1 MSSTKPSGEIN
12 FEQAIQELDE
22 IVSNMENNDLKLDS
36 LVGNYQKGVK
46 LLSICRKKL
55 DDAELKIKE
64 ATTDILSEQQNDS
77 RQN

>member
-22 IVSNMENNDLKLDS
+22 IVSNMENSDLKLDS

-64 ATTDILSEQQNDS
+64 ATTDISSDEQNDS

>member
-36 LVGNYQKGVK
+36 LVGNYQKGIK

-64 ATTDILSEQQNDS
+64 ATTDILSDEQNDS

>member
-1 MSSTKPSGEIN
+1 MSSTKLSSEIN

-22 IVSNMENNDLKLDS
+22 IVSNMEISDLKLDS
-36 LVGNYQKGVK
+36 LVGNYQKGIK

-55 DDAELKIKE
+55 NDAELKIKE
-64 ATTDILSEQQNDS
+64 ATTDILSDQQNDS

>member
-1 MSSTKPSGEIN
+1 MSSTKPSCEIN

-22 IVSNMENNDLKLDS
+22 IVSNMENSDLKLDS

-64 ATTDILSEQQNDS
+64 ATTDILSDEQNDS

>member
-64 ATTDILSEQQNDS
+64 ATTDILSDEQNDS

>member
-22 IVSNMENNDLKLDS
+22 IVSNMENSDLKLDS
-36 LVGNYQKGVK
+36 LVGNYQKGIK

-55 DDAELKIKE
+55 NDAELKIKE
-64 ATTDILSEQQNDS
+64 ATTDILSDQQNDS

>member
-1 MSSTKPSGEIN
+1 MSSTKPSGEII

-22 IVSNMENNDLKLDS
+22 IVSNMENSDLKLDS
-36 LVGNYQKGVK
+36 LVGNYQKGIK

-64 ATTDILSEQQNDS
+64 ATTDILSDEQNDS

>member
-22 IVSNMENNDLKLDS
+22 IVSNMENSDLKLDS
-36 LVGNYQKGVK
+36 LVGNYQKGIK
-46 LLSICRKKL
+46 LLSICRRKL

-64 ATTDILSEQQNDS
+64 ATTDILSDEQNDS

>member
-55 DDAELKIKE
+55 DDAELKIKD
-64 ATTDILSEQQNDS
+64 ATTDLSSDEQNDS

>member
-1 MSSTKPSGEIN
+1 MSSTKPSGEII

-22 IVSNMENNDLKLDS
+22 IVSNMENSDLKLDS
-36 LVGNYQKGVK
+36 LVGNYQKGIK

>member
-22 IVSNMENNDLKLDS
+22 IVSNMENSDLKLDS
-36 LVGNYQKGVK
+36 LVGNYQKGIK

-64 ATTDILSEQQNDS
+64 ATTDILSDEQNDS

>member
-36 LVGNYQKGVK
+36 LVGNYQKGIK

-64 ATTDILSEQQNDS
+64 ATTDISSD
-77 RQN
+77 

>member
-1 MSSTKPSGEIN
+1 MSSTKLSSEIN

-22 IVSNMENNDLKLDS
+22 IVSNMENSDLKLDS

-64 ATTDILSEQQNDS
+64 ATTDILSDEQNDS

>member
-22 IVSNMENNDLKLDS
+22 IVSKMENSDLKLDS
-36 LVGNYQKGVK
+36 LVGNYQKGIK

-64 ATTDILSEQQNDS
+64 ATTDILSDEQNDP
-77 RQN
+77 R

>member
-1 MSSTKPSGEIN
+1 MTSTKPSGEIN

-64 ATTDILSEQQNDS
+64 ATTDISSDEQNDS

>member
-1 MSSTKPSGEIN
+1 MSSTKLSSEIN

-22 IVSNMENNDLKLDS
+22 IVSNMENSDLKLDS
-36 LVGNYQKGVK
+36 LVGNYQKGIK

-55 DDAELKIKE
+55 NDAELKIKE
-64 ATTDILSEQQNDS
+64 ATTDILSDQQNDS

>member
-1 MSSTKPSGEIN
+1 MTSTKPSGEIN

-36 LVGNYQKGVK
+36 LVGNYQKGIR

-64 ATTDILSEQQNDS
+64 ATTDISSDEQNDS

>member
-22 IVSNMENNDLKLDS
+22 IVSNMENRDLKLDS
-36 LVGNYQKGVK
+36 LVGNYQKGIK

-64 ATTDILSEQQNDS
+64 ATTDISSDEQNDS

>member
-1 MSSTKPSGEIN
+1 MTSTKPSGEIN

-22 IVSNMENNDLKLDS
+22 IVSNMENSDLKLDS
-36 LVGNYQKGVK
+36 LVGNYQKGIR

-64 ATTDILSEQQNDS
+64 ATTDISSDEQNDS

>member
-22 IVSNMENNDLKLDS
+22 IVSNMENSHLKLDS

-64 ATTDILSEQQNDS
+64 ATTDISSDEQNDS

>member
-1 MSSTKPSGEIN
+1 VSSTKPSGEIN

-22 IVSNMENNDLKLDS
+22 IVSNMENSDLKLDS
-36 LVGNYQKGVK
+36 LVGNYQKGIK

-55 DDAELKIKE
+55 NDAELKIKE
-64 ATTDILSEQQNDS
+64 ATTDISSDEQNDS

>member
-1 MSSTKPSGEIN
+1 VSSTKPSGEIN

-64 ATTDILSEQQNDS
+64 ATTDLSSDEQNDS

>member
-12 FEQAIQELDE
+12 FEQTIQELDE
-22 IVSNMENNDLKLDS
+22 IVSNMENSDLKLDS
-36 LVGNYQKGVK
+36 LVGNYQKGIK

-55 DDAELKIKE
+55 NDAELKIKE
-64 ATTDILSEQQNDS
+64 ATTDILSDQQNDS

>member
-22 IVSNMENNDLKLDS
+22 IVSNMENSDLKLDS
-36 LVGNYQKGVK
+36 LVGNYQKGIK

-55 DDAELKIKE
+55 NDAELKIKE

>member
-1 MSSTKPSGEIN
+1 VSSTKPSGEIN

-22 IVSNMENNDLKLDS
+22 IVSNMENSDLKLDS

-64 ATTDILSEQQNDS
+64 ATTDISSDEQNDS

>member
-22 IVSNMENNDLKLDS
+22 IVSNMENSDLKLDS
-36 LVGNYQKGVK
+36 LVGNYQKGIK

-64 ATTDILSEQQNDS
+64 ATTDILSDQQNDS

>member
-1 MSSTKPSGEIN
+1 MTSTKPSGEIN

-22 IVSNMENNDLKLDS
+22 IVSNMENSDLKLDS
-36 LVGNYQKGVK
+36 LVGNYQKGIK

-64 ATTDILSEQQNDS
+64 ATTDILSDEQNDS

>member
-22 IVSNMENNDLKLDS
+22 IVSNMENSDLKLDS
-36 LVGNYQKGVK
+36 LVGNYQKGIR

-64 ATTDILSEQQNDS
+64 ATTDISSDEQNDS

>member
-64 ATTDILSEQQNDS
+64 ATTDISSD
-77 RQN
+77 

>member
-1 MSSTKPSGEIN
+1 MSSTKPSGEII

-22 IVSNMENNDLKLDS
+22 IVSNMENSDLKLDS
-36 LVGNYQKGVK
+36 LVGNYQKGIK

-64 ATTDILSEQQNDS
+64 ATTDILSDQQNDS

>member
-12 FEQAIQELDE
+12 FEQAIQKLDK
-22 IVSNMENNDLKLDS
+22 IVSNMENSNLNLDS
-36 LVGNYQKGVK
+36 LVGNYQKGIQ

-55 DDAELKIKE
+55 DDAEFKIKE
-64 ATTDILSEQQNDS
+64 ATTDILSDKQNDS

>member
-22 IVSNMENNDLKLDS
+22 IVSNMENSDLKLDS
-36 LVGNYQKGVK
+36 LVGNYQKGIK

>member
-1 MSSTKPSGEIN
+1 VSSTKPSGEIN

-22 IVSNMENNDLKLDS
+22 IVSNMENSDLKLDS

-64 ATTDILSEQQNDS
+64 ATTDILSDEQNDS